1 MSTRSPNQPELDQNL
16 VQIPGMVDEIS
27 RSAVSTEDTLKIQ
40 PASGME
46 VRSTLCMVGFETQLP
61 SAGCL
66 LPRFAVLS
74 DPEAFKKHTQRF
86 EPGPQTSSPYFLKN

>member
-1 MSTRSPNQPELDQNL
+1 MRLSPLRVSHLAFFSLLSERFLAFTLTCFYQMSTRSPNQPELDQNL

-46 VRSTLCMVGFETQLP
+46 VRSTFVYGWF
-61 SAGCL
+61 
-66 LPRFAVLS
+66 
-74 DPEAFKKHTQRF
+74 
-86 EPGPQTSSPYFLKN
+86 